1 MSASDLR
8 VRQDG
13 GAISAETLI
22 ADTAAFTTC
31 SILSG
36 TNNAD
41 VAAPRIVNLGPA
53 PGGSPTLTSA
63 MIPNLTAG
71 SVLFVQQKS
80 SGAAITPVVAGTTA
94 VGMGFGVVLTAAA
107 NIPVGADYWVYIAVY

>member
-13 GAISAETLI
+13 GAISAESII

-41 VAAPRIVNLGPA
+41 VAAPRIVNLGSGA
-53 PGGSPTLTSA
+53 GGSATLTSA
-63 MIPNLTAG
+63 LIPGLTAG
-71 SVLFVQQKS
+71 AVLFAQQKS
-80 SGAAITPVVAGTTA
+80 SGAAVTPVVAGTVVSGAGYA
-94 VGMGFGVVLTAAA
+94 VQLVAAA
-107 NIPVGADYWVYIAVY
+107 PMAANVDYWVYIADF

>member
-13 GAISAETLI
+13 GAISAETI
-22 ADTAAFTTC
+22 VADTAAFTTC

-41 VAAPRIVNLGPA
+41 VAAPRIIFFDSGA
-53 PGGSPTLTSA
+53 GGSATLTSTL
-63 MIPNLTAG
+63 IPGLTASG
-71 SVLFVQQKS
+71 KVFAQQVS
-80 SGAAITPVVAGTTA
+80 SGAPVTPVVAA
-94 VGMGFGVVLTAAA
+94 VVVVGLGFGVALTAAA
-107 NIPVGADYWVYIAVY
+107 PMAANTDYWVYIASY